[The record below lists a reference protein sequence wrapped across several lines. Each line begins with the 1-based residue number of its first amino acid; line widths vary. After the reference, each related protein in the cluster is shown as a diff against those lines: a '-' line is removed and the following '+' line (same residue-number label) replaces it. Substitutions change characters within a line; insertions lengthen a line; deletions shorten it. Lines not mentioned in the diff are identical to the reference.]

1 MSRGST
7 VVVARTGDPIEAQIW
22 VDMLRDEGIQAASY
36 EQSIRGALGG
46 ASTLGIRGTHHILV
60 REEDIVA
67 ARNVIAESGGAHQ
80 LAPIPA
86 GDDDAAERATRALLL
101 AVIGAGVFFGLFL
114 LFAVILR

>member
-1 MSRGST
+1 MTKPST

-60 REEDIVA
+60 RHEDIAA
-67 ARNVIAESGGAHQ
+67 ARNVIAESGGARH
-80 LAPIPA
+80 LAPVP
-86 GDDDAAERATRALLL
+86 GDEDDAGARAARALIYAL
-101 AVIGAGVFFGLFL
+101 VGAAIFFALFVV
-114 LFAVILR
+114 FAVILR